1 MMMLFVVVG
10 VVGVAA
16 LALTLVFDGVLDF
29 FDVGD
34 GMLSAP
40 AMASF
45 LGAFGFAGALA
56 QYSGLGPAASTAV
69 GTLAGAVIGAGAG
82 MAAKSLMR
90 MPTDATPSAGDYVG
104 RDGVVITAVTPGGVG
119 EVSVS
124 LGGQPVKVS
133 ARGADESALPVG
145 TNVVVVTSLSPTL
158 MQVVRKTT

>member
-1 MMMLFVVVG
+1 MMTLFVAVG

-16 LALTLVFDGVLDF
+16 LALTLVFDGVLEF

-56 QYSGLGPAASTAV
+56 QYYGLGPTASIAV
-69 GTLAGAVIGAGAG
+69 GTLAGGVIGAGAG
-82 MAAKSLMR
+82 AAAKSLMR

-104 RDGVVITAVTPGGVG
+104 RDGVVITAVPSGGVG

-133 ARGADESALPVG
+133 ARAADELALPVG
-145 TNVVVVTSLSPTL
+145 TKVVVVMSLSPTL
-158 MQVVRKTT
+158 MQVMRKTT